1 VAQREVLERVRSDSL
16 VVFVVWEPILGGD
29 RETAARRAVAFIPDP
44 RARHYWTGELQLGEA
59 FQAAVPLVNEPAWD
73 VYLLYAAGVEW
84 EGISPP
90 TPSYY
95 MHQLSGR
102 LPVGR
107 LLNGRT
113 LAERTEAELRAS
125 PEQVDQ

>member
-1 VAQREVLERVRSDSL
+1 VAQREVLDRVRSDSL

-29 RETAARRAVAFIPDP
+29 GETAAHRAAAFIPDP
-44 RARHYWTGELQLGEA
+44 RARHYWTDELQVGEA
-59 FQAAVPLVNEPAWD
+59 FQAAVPLVEEPAWD

-84 EGISPP
+84 EDASPP

-102 LPVGR
+102 LPAGR

-113 LAERTEAELRAS
+113 LAERTKEELRAS
-125 PEQVDQ
+125 RESY